1 MDINLMITSFP
12 KLLDATVVTVK
23 LLSLSLFFGLF
34 IGLLFAILRLSKNK
48 IINKFAYGYS
58 YVFRGTPLLVQIF
71 IIYFGLGNIEYF
83 RSTFL
88 WVVFKEPYW
97 CAIIAFALN
106 TGAYTSEI
114 LRSAFQT
121 IKPGFIEA
129 GKSLGISN
137 KIIFYKIQIPIAIRQ
152 SLPAYGNEI
161 ILMMKGTSLAS
172 TVTLMDFDLMINSL
186 PKLLG
191 ATVVTLKLLSASL
204 FFGLFIGLLFAVLR
218 LNKNKIINKFAYTYS
233 YVFRGTPL
241 LVQIF
246 IIYFGLGQIE
256 YFRSTFL
263 WVVFKEPYWCAI
275 IAFALNTGAYT
286 SEILRSAFQT
296 IKPGLIEAGK
306 SLGISNKII
315 FYKIQIPI
323 AIRQSLPAYGNE
335 IILMMKGTSLAS
347 TVTLM
352 DLTGVAKYIISTTF
366 KPIEVFIVAG
376 GIYLFMTFI
385 IHNVI
390 KFLEKKYS
398 FN

>member
-1 MDINLMITSFP
+1 MDFELMLSSAP
-12 KLLDATVVTVK
+12 KLLSAAVITLK
-23 LLSLSLFFGLF
+23 LLSVSLIIGLF
-34 IGLLFAILRLSKNK
+34 IGLFFAILRLNKN
-48 IINKFAYGYS
+48 IFINKFAYGYS
-58 YVFRGTPLLVQIF
+58 YI
-71 IIYFGLGNIEYF
+71 
-83 RSTFL
+83 
-88 WVVFKEPYW
+88 
-97 CAIIAFALN
+97 
-106 TGAYTSEI
+106 
-114 LRSAFQT
+114 
-121 IKPGFIEA
+121 
-129 GKSLGISN
+129 
-137 KIIFYKIQIPIAIRQ
+137 
-152 SLPAYGNEI
+152 
-161 ILMMKGTSLAS
+161 
-172 TVTLMDFDLMINSL
+172 
-186 PKLLG
+186 
-191 ATVVTLKLLSASL
+191 
-204 FFGLFIGLLFAVLR
+204 
-218 LNKNKIINKFAYTYS
+218 
-233 YVFRGTPL
+233 FRGTPL

-256 YFRSTFL
+256 YLRSTVL
-263 WVVFKEPYWCAI
+263 WVILKEPYWCAI

-366 KPIEVFIVAG
+366 KPVEVFIVAG

-390 KFLEKKYS
+390 KYLEKKYS
-398 FN
+398 FSQ

>member
-1 MDINLMITSFP
+1 MDFELMVASFP
-12 KLLDATVVTVK
+12 KLLNAALITLK
-23 LLSLSLFFGLF
+23 LLSVSLIIGLF
-34 IGLLFAILRLSKNK
+34 IGLLFAILRLNKN
-48 IINKFAYGYS
+48 IFINKFAYGYS
-58 YVFRGTPLLVQIF
+58 YLFRGTPLLVQIF
-71 IIYFGLGNIEYF
+71 IIYFGLGQIEYL
-83 RSTFL
+83 RSTVL
-88 WVVFKEPYW
+88 WTVLKEPYW

-121 IKPGFIEA
+121 IKPGIIEA
-129 GKSLGISN
+129 GKSLGI
-137 KIIFYKIQIPIAIRQ
+137 P
-152 SLPAYGNEI
+152 
-161 ILMMKGTSLAS
+161 
-172 TVTLMDFDLMINSL
+172 
-186 PKLLG
+186 
-191 ATVVTLKLLSASL
+191 
-204 FFGLFIGLLFAVLR
+204 
-218 LNKNKIINKFAYTYS
+218 
-233 YVFRGTPL
+233 
-241 LVQIF
+241 
-246 IIYFGLGQIE
+246 
-256 YFRSTFL
+256 
-263 WVVFKEPYWCAI
+263 
-275 IAFALNTGAYT
+275 
-286 SEILRSAFQT
+286 
-296 IKPGLIEAGK
+296 
-306 SLGISNKII
+306 NKII

>member
-1 MDINLMITSFP
+1 MDFELMVNSFP
-12 KLLDATVVTVK
+12 KLLNATLITLK
-23 LLSLSLFFGLF
+23 LLSVSLIIGLF
-34 IGLLFAILRLSKNK
+34 IGLFFAILRLNKN
-48 IINKFAYGYS
+48 IFINKFAYGYS
-58 YVFRGTPLLVQIF
+58 YI
-71 IIYFGLGNIEYF
+71 
-83 RSTFL
+83 
-88 WVVFKEPYW
+88 
-97 CAIIAFALN
+97 
-106 TGAYTSEI
+106 
-114 LRSAFQT
+114 
-121 IKPGFIEA
+121 
-129 GKSLGISN
+129 
-137 KIIFYKIQIPIAIRQ
+137 
-152 SLPAYGNEI
+152 
-161 ILMMKGTSLAS
+161 
-172 TVTLMDFDLMINSL
+172 
-186 PKLLG
+186 
-191 ATVVTLKLLSASL
+191 
-204 FFGLFIGLLFAVLR
+204 
-218 LNKNKIINKFAYTYS
+218 
-233 YVFRGTPL
+233 FRGTPL

-256 YFRSTFL
+256 YLRSTIL
-263 WVVFKEPYWCAI
+263 WVILKEPYWCAI

-376 GIYLFMTFI
+376 GIYLFMTFV
-385 IHNVI
+385 IHNFI

-398 FN
+398 FNS

>member
-1 MDINLMITSFP
+1 MDFNLMIDSLP
-12 KLLDATVVTVK
+12 KLLNATLTTLK
-23 LLSLSLFFGLF
+23 LLSLSIIFGLI
-34 IGLLFAILRLSKNK
+34 IGLIFAIMR
-48 IINKFAYGYS
+48 IN
-58 YVFRGTPLLVQIF
+58 R
-71 IIYFGLGNIEYF
+71 N
-83 RSTFL
+83 
-88 WVVFKEPYW
+88 
-97 CAIIAFALN
+97 
-106 TGAYTSEI
+106 
-114 LRSAFQT
+114 
-121 IKPGFIEA
+121 
-129 GKSLGISN
+129 
-137 KIIFYKIQIPIAIRQ
+137 
-152 SLPAYGNEI
+152 I
-161 ILMMKGTSLAS
+161 ILSNFS
-172 TVTLMDFDLMINSL
+172 YSF
-186 PKLLG
+186 
-191 ATVVTLKLLSASL
+191 
-204 FFGLFIGLLFAVLR
+204 
-218 LNKNKIINKFAYTYS
+218 S

-256 YFRSTFL
+256 YLRSTFL
-263 WVVFKEPYWCAI
+263 WAVLKEPYWCAI
-275 IAFALNTGAYT
+275 IAFTLNTGAYT

-296 IKPGLIEAGK
+296 IKPGIIEAGK

-385 IHNVI
+385 IHNLI

-398 FN
+398 FQ

>member
-1 MDINLMITSFP
+1 MDLELMINSLP
-12 KLLDATVVTVK
+12 KLLNAAVITLK
-23 LLSLSLFFGLF
+23 LLSVSLIIGLF
-34 IGLLFAILRLSKNK
+34 IGLFFAILRLNKN
-48 IINKFAYGYS
+48 IFINRFAYGYS

-71 IIYFGLGNIEYF
+71 IIYFGLGQIEYL
-83 RSTFL
+83 RSTVL
-88 WVVFKEPYW
+88 WVILKEPYW

-121 IKPGFIEA
+121 IKPGIVEA

-137 KIIFYKIQIPIAIRQ
+137 KVIFYKIQIPIAIRQ

-172 TVTLMDFDLMINSL
+172 TVTI
-186 PKLLG
+186 
-191 ATVVTLKLLSASL
+191 
-204 FFGLFIGLLFAVLR
+204 
-218 LNKNKIINKFAYTYS
+218 
-233 YVFRGTPL
+233 
-241 LVQIF
+241 
-246 IIYFGLGQIE
+246 
-256 YFRSTFL
+256 
-263 WVVFKEPYWCAI
+263 
-275 IAFALNTGAYT
+275 
-286 SEILRSAFQT
+286 
-296 IKPGLIEAGK
+296 
-306 SLGISNKII
+306 
-315 FYKIQIPI
+315 
-323 AIRQSLPAYGNE
+323 
-335 IILMMKGTSLAS
+335 
-347 TVTLM
+347 M